1 MPDAICVYLI
11 NCSKLELEKIVDE
24 LRTENH
30 SLQLEVDD
38 TSDFLTSVS
47 QQK

>member
-1 MPDAICVYLI
+1 MTDAICMYLI
-11 NCSKLELEKIVDE
+11 TCSKLELEKIVDQ
-24 LRTENH
+24 LRSENQ